1 MSALKFGNV
10 SNFLKLCILPGYTA
24 PVCTWPV
31 EIFKENFIFDY
42 IGRLAIFQFTDLL
55 QKSLIQTEILMS
67 VAWQVLLH
75 KN

>member
-31 EIFKENFIFDY
+31 EIFKENFIFDH
-42 IGRLAIFQFTDLL
+42 IGRLAIFLFH
-55 QKSLIQTEILMS
+55 LITVAQILI
-67 VAWQVLLH
+67 H
-75 KN
+75 KTL